1 MSEPPGNP
9 AVSVVM
15 AAYNGAALIE
25 ETLDS
30 LWAQSFGDFEVVV
43 VDDCS
48 TDDTRDVLA
57 AIREPRLR
65 VFHAEANGGPVRTRN
80 HAVRMARGRYLA
92 GLDQDDICLPHRFAR
107 QVAFLD
113 AHPDVALVGATAD
126 ILEDGTVTPSA
137 KAAVTTP
144 RLVDWLLLI
153 ENPIVWSTTMI
164 RRAALPTGEFTRPDY
179 LYAED
184 FDLYHRLSA
193 VGGIARIDQP
203 LLLYRKHGGGVSQ
216 RYAETMHANAT
227 RVLAERYAREGI
239 DRPGDSAGLIVRHLM
254 QGLAVPDAA
263 TLARLG
269 ALLASLQAHFLG
281 RHAVGEDDLRQIR
294 WETALRW
301 GKVVRTALKAGTVS
315 LTGAM
320 RARVDHLGL
329 GYTGI
334 DELLTAGLR
343 GRIKAARRG
352 AGPSGRA

>member
-1 MSEPPGNP
+1 MSDPV
-9 AVSVVM
+9 VSVVM

-30 LWAQSFGDFEVVV
+30 LWAQRFGDFEAVV

-48 TDDTRDVLA
+48 TDHTREVLA

-80 HAVRMARGRYLA
+80 HAARAARGRYLA
-92 GLDQDDICLPHRFAR
+92 GLDQDDICLPQRFAR
-107 QVAFLD
+107 QVAYLD
-113 AHPDVALVGATAD
+113 AHPEIALVGATAD
-126 ILEDGTVTPSA
+126 ILEAGAVTPSG
-137 KAAVTTP
+137 KAPVTTP
-144 RLVDWLLLI
+144 HLIAWLLLI
-153 ENPIVWSTTMI
+153 ENPIVWSTTMA
-164 RRAALPTGEFTRPDY
+164 RRAALPAGDFTRPDY

-193 VGGIARIDQP
+193 IGGIGRIDEP
-203 LLLYRKHGGGVSQ
+203 LLLYRKHGGGASQ
-216 RYAETMHANAT
+216 RYADMMHANAT
-227 RVLAERYAREGI
+227 RVLSERYAREGI
-239 DRPGDSAGLIVRHLM
+239 DRPEDNAALVVRHLM
-254 QGLAVPDAA
+254 QGLPAPDAA

-269 ALLASLQAHFLG
+269 ALLALLQAQFLAT
-281 RHAVGEDDLRQIR
+281 RVVDDDDLRRIR

-315 LTGAM
+315 VAGAI

-343 GRIKAARRG
+343 GGIRARRR
-352 AGPSGRA
+352 RAA